1 MEIFQPSENRF
12 LKALIFGPS
21 GAGKTS
27 LLGTAQQDERTY
39 PMLLLDFE
47 GGSESLAGLAIDV
60 APIRQWND
68 YNEVFEA
75 LASGE
80 HWTLPGSSLKK
91 GETYKSLGIDSIS
104 ETHTFALLSILE
116 DEGDSR
122 RDPDLIEQRD
132 YGKAST
138 QMRRLLREFRDLDL
152 HVFYTS
158 HAKEI
163 EEKGVGRVKVPSM
176 AGQVA
181 EEVVGLMSMV
191 GYLAQW
197 EDEDGEVNRSL
208 LLRNQPKFRTKLRTP
223 WMRSEEEIAAAGIP
237 DEVDNPSIS
246 DLLDLV
252 DVDAEASESP
262 AEAQKA
268 KSGGRKT
275 RKEEDDETKA
285 EIEASLEEEEH
296 EENEGPTEEEDAGEE
311 VSEEST
317 EEGEE
322 ESEEVG
328 ESWTWA
334 EVKKLTKA
342 ELLETIEDYE
352 LNVDPGGMKVAEL
365 KKAVGAELGVEV
377 E

>member
-1 MEIFQPSENRF
+1 MEIHQPAENRF

-21 GAGKTS
+21 GAGKTT
-27 LLGTAQQDERTY
+27 LLGTAQHDERTA

-60 APIRQWND
+60 APIREWED
-68 YNEVFEA
+68 YNIVFDA

-80 HWTLPGSSLKK
+80 HWTLPGTSLKK
-91 GETYKSLGIDSIS
+91 GEQYRSLGIDSIS

-116 DEGDSR
+116 EEGDAR

-163 EEKGVGRVKVPSM
+163 EEKGIGRVKVPSM

-197 EDEDGEVNRSL
+197 EDDDGEVNRSL
-208 LLRNQPKFRTKLRTP
+208 LLRNHPKFRIKLRTP
-223 WMRSEEEIAAAGIP
+223 WLDEAGIEAAGIP
-237 DEVDNPSIS
+237 DELDNPTIS
-246 DLLDLV
+246 DLLDLL
-252 DVDAEASESP
+252 DVDAEAPETP
-262 AEAQKA
+262 AKRQTPK
-268 KSGGRKT
+268 GGGKKT
-275 RKEEDDETKA
+275 RKEEDDETK
-285 EIEASLEEEEH
+285 EQIEQSIEEDEDEVEVEETQEEEGAD
-296 EENEGPTEEEDAGEE
+296 EESGGTEGETSEED
-311 VSEEST
+311 
-317 EEGEE
+317 EGEE
-322 ESEEVG
+322 WS
-328 ESWTWA
+328 WA
-334 EVKKLTKA
+334 EVKAMKKT

-352 LNVDPGGMKVAEL
+352 LDVDPDGMKVADL
-365 KKAVGAELGVEV
+365 KVAVGEALGVDV